1 MYICTR
7 IVVCSIDLVAK
18 IEVTIAIVALNSFLV
33 CDTKFVT
40 AVTQRKETEGS
51 CHMISRLLALITSSV
66 YHSTLPS
73 YMGYTITL
81 TTYTYTHSH
90 THTHTLTIYTH
101 TDSPTYANVLGV

>member
-1 MYICTR
+1 MPHDIK
-7 IVVCSIDLVAK
+7 A
-18 IEVTIAIVALNSFLV
+18 
-33 CDTKFVT
+33 
-40 AVTQRKETEGS
+40 
-51 CHMISRLLALITSSV
+51 LALITSSF
-66 YHSTLPS
+66 YHSMLPS